1 MDIRLGTPT
10 QIKFSHEWKNKYE
23 KQMYDWNILF
33 NNGDAG
39 VYTSTSKTLDG
50 LKFKLGVK
58 REYIR
63 EETNNKI
70 KIKPY
75 DPKPQGGQTQN
86 NKPQMSKEEGV
97 QIKKSTAIRAAIITY
112 KNADY
117 GKDEQKQ
124 FFDVSKI
131 YFEFLNNHTEEKPIR
146 VGGILKDAVEAVG
159 VRNITKGEFP
169 LFNFQQ
175 ANDPIK
181 LANEVVKYAESFL
194 KKTK

>member
-1 MDIRLGTPT
+1 MNIKSGIPT
-10 QIKFSHEWKNKYE
+10 QINFSHEWKSSHGSTF
-23 KQMYDWNILF
+23 YDWNILF
-33 NNGDAG
+33 DNGDAG
-39 VYTSTSKTLDG
+39 VYTSKSNTLDG
-50 LKFKLGVK
+50 LKFKQGVK
-58 REYIR
+58 REYIT
-63 EETNNKI
+63 EEKNNKI

-75 DPKPQGGQTQN
+75 DPKPQGGQAQN
-86 NKPQMSKEEGV
+86 NKPQINKEEEV
-97 QIKKSTAIRAAIITY
+97 QIKKSTAIRATIITY

-159 VRNITKGEFP
+159 IRNITKGEFP
-169 LFNFQQ
+169 LFNFQE
-175 ANDPIK
+175 AKDPIK
-181 LANEVVKYAESFL
+181 LANEVVKYAETFL